1 MGFKKSEVSQLNSL
15 ASAIKLIEF
24 DANKYT
30 ITHLY
35 GRKVADSLEYPKGI
49 NTRKGVGK
57 WLGEKSAMLLSNVV
71 VNNAIHIFGYD
82 PQNPTESTREM
93 DFNALVDLL
102 ITMER
107 LEGQGLGL
115 DFIVKCVRNSIE
127 EQLKG
132 TATIK
137 PGKEK
142 CGVHAA
148 LAQQVDFF
156 AQIERQGGDVHGWLR
171 YGKGKRAHRRGG
183 DGGPSTRAFVRSLAV
198 RLKKVNNGSR
208 IEFEVT
214 QWPTSARN

>member
-93 DFNALVDLL
+93 DFNALVDL
-102 ITMER
+102 
-107 LEGQGLGL
+107 
-115 DFIVKCVRNSIE
+115 
-127 EQLKG
+127 
-132 TATIK
+132 
-137 PGKEK
+137 
-142 CGVHAA
+142 
-148 LAQQVDFF
+148 
-156 AQIERQGGDVHGWLR
+156 
-171 YGKGKRAHRRGG
+171 
-183 DGGPSTRAFVRSLAV
+183 
-198 RLKKVNNGSR
+198 
-208 IEFEVT
+208 
-214 QWPTSARN
+214 